1 MNEDPQRP
9 PEGLLERGLRL
20 WEDTLKDLDGDPD
33 ELVLLEEA
41 CRLVDEIDL
50 MVAALAEGGT
60 VVKGSRG
67 QPSANPLIRE
77 IRGHRL
83 ALTRVLR
90 QLGAARPADEQS
102 GERLTASERGRRAA
116 VARHH
121 GPRAVPP
128 MRQVWP
134 PAGSAS

>member
-1 MNEDPQRP
+1 MDAQQP
-9 PEGLLERGLRL
+9 PEGLRERGLRL
-20 WEDTLKDLDGDPD
+20 WQDTLNGMEADPD

-41 CRLVDEIDL
+41 CRLADEIDL
-50 MVAALAEGGT
+50 MVAALGEGGP

-90 QLGAARPADEQS
+90 QLGAARPADEEN
-102 GERLTASERGRRAA
+102 GDRLTPSQLGRRAA
-116 VARHH
+116 IARHH

-134 PAGSAS
+134 PSESAS

>member
-1 MNEDPQRP
+1 MDAQPA

-20 WEDTLKDLDGDPD
+20 WNDTLDGMDADPD

-41 CRLVDEIDL
+41 CRLVDEIDQ
-50 MVAALAEGGT
+50 MVAALGESGP
-60 VVKGSRG
+60 VVKGSRN
-67 QPSANPLIRE
+67 QPAANPLIRE

-83 ALTRVLR
+83 TLTRVLR
-90 QLGAARPADEQS
+90 QLGAARPGDEEP
-102 GERLTASERGRRAA
+102 GERLTPSERGRRAA

-121 GPRAVPP
+121 GPRAVQP

-134 PAGSAS
+134 PSESAS